1 MSATENWAEEMQSA
15 YLYRVLAEVEPDPVK
30 NTLFL
35 RLGEAAES
43 QAGIWVQQ
51 AHTQGATV
59 PSAFHPPL
67 RARLVA
73 RLIRTLG
80 PRALRRVL
88 AAIKVRG
95 LSVYSASAHSG
106 HAMPVSVQD
115 FGQRHRGATSGGNL
129 RAAVFGVSDGLVS
142 NTSLIMGMAGAVA
155 DLKVLLLTGAAGLL
169 AGALS
174 MAAGE
179 YVSMRSQREMYEYQI
194 GLEREELEEYPQE
207 EAEEL
212 ALIYQARGVP
222 LEQARATAQSL
233 LQNPEHALDTLAR
246 EELGLNPDQLGS
258 PWGAAIWSFLAF
270 ALGALVPLLPLWF
283 AGPNAI
289 TISAGAAVAC
299 LFLVGALLSL
309 FTGKQAL
316 WGGLRLAL
324 IGGGAGVIAYLIG
337 ALLGVGL
344 A

>member
-30 NTLFL
+30 RTLFL
-35 RLGEAAES
+35 RLSEVAES

-59 PSAFHPPL
+59 PARFHPPL

-73 RLIRTLG
+73 RLIRILG
-80 PRALRRVL
+80 PRALRPVL

-95 LSVYSASAHSG
+95 LSVYSASVRG
-106 HAMPVSVQD
+106 HAMPTSVQD
-115 FGQRHRGATSGGNL
+115 FGQRHRSTTSGGNL

-142 NTSLIMGMAGAVA
+142 NTSLIMGMAGAMH

-194 GLEREELEEYPQE
+194 GLEREELDEYPDE

-233 LQNPEHALDTLAR
+233 LRNPEHALDTLAR
-246 EELGLNPDQLGS
+246 EELGLNPDELGS
-258 PWGAAIWSFLAF
+258 PWGAAVWSFLAF
-270 ALGALVPLLPLWF
+270 ALGALVPLVPLWF

-289 TISAGAAVAC
+289 TISAGAAVVA
-299 LFLVGALLSL
+299 LFLVGAVLSL

-337 ALLGVGL
+337 ALLGAGL